1 MTAPY
6 GLPLYPSLKDAI
18 LRGFERFADSNS
30 GDGVV
35 LRKRATKGW
44 EYVMVLHPH
53 LQGTYRW

>member
-18 LRGFERFADSNS
+18 LRGFERFADSSS

-35 LRKRATKGW
+35 LRKRAA
-44 EYVMVLHPH
+44 HPH